1 MVRRIGVMAAL
12 AAALFASTGVA
23 RADAP
28 VNVFAGVGVFIDNPQ
43 NFPDAPTLAAQLHA
57 AHFTWIAFHVDDV
70 GTLDWTPPS
79 WLQVMRDNGIAVGAW
94 GAEGLDPIASAAVA
108 DLAIRTYGFDFYIAD
123 AEGPYERIKAGNGYW
138 RSSMFVRAFR
148 ALQPTIP
155 SALVTLGAAKAPW
168 VLPIDFNAWR
178 SGGFDLLPEAYY
190 NQYPGYRPD
199 LTVAHA
205 LRAGWSL
212 SAVHPVI
219 GVYHHYPAAKYVPL
233 LQNLGTRGFSVFLGD
248 QMTAA
253 DFTAL
258 SGVAA
263 STVAAG

>member
-28 VNVFAGVGVFIDNPQ
+28 VNVFAGVGIFIDNPQ
-43 NFPDAPTLAAQLHA
+43 DFPDAPTLAAQLQA

-123 AEGPYERIKAGNGYW
+123 AEGPYERAKAGNGYR